1 MSAAAQIGDLSFFHP
16 GASLPALDHVSL
28 MVPADE
34 STALL
39 GPSGAGKTT
48 LLALLD
54 GRLRGWRGRVSVLGA
69 PLDPDHPPARASR
82 PDVGFIFQEFALVE
96 RSSVLRNVLN
106 GRLGRMSP
114 LRAVVG
120 SPAPR
125 DLEAARAAI
134 ADCGIAD
141 LAERRVD
148 SLSGGQRQRVAI
160 ARCLAQE
167 PRLILADEPTTA
179 LDVTIQGQII
189 AEMQKLVAETG
200 AAMIW
205 VSHDLAV
212 VETIAD
218 KIAVMYAGR
227 IVEYGR
233 SGDVIG
239 QPAHPYARGLLDSI
253 PSRTTPGQHL
263 NQIPGMAPSVLHL
276 PPGCAFQPRC
286 RFADAACAVPP
297 PIVDTGEDRWARCV
311 RPLAPEAAL

>member
-167 PRLILADEPTTA
+167 PRLILADEPVSNLDPAHACEILA
-179 LDVTIQGQII
+179 L
-189 AEMQKLVAETG
+189 LTG
-200 AAMIW
+200 AARTRGATALFS
-205 VSHDLAV
+205 SHQPDLARRFAQR
-212 VETIAD
+212 IIGMRD
-218 KIAVMYAGR
+218 GR
-227 IVEYGR
+227 IVF
-233 SGDVIG
+233 DV
-239 QPAHPYARGLLDSI
+239 PTSE
-253 PSRTTPGQHL
+253 L
-263 NQIPGMAPSVLHL
+263 NDDATAELYREVGPIPGIGL
-276 PPGCAFQPRC
+276 R
-286 RFADAACAVPP
+286 AVS
-297 PIVDTGEDRWARCV
+297 
-311 RPLAPEAAL
+311 